1 MVFLNLCDYVY
12 FNVIVCI
19 LNINDLLNRKG
30 GGGLN
35 TGVHEKI
42 AVPVSFIQWHENI
55 QTVHQDWSNVYQML
69 IFMHLYKYFSF

>member
-42 AVPVSFIQWHENI
+42 AVPVSFIQ
-55 QTVHQDWSNVYQML
+55 
-69 IFMHLYKYFSF
+69 